1 MCRYTG
7 NVELV
12 ELVKNRR
19 FKTLSRIWLQLLRG
33 YFRIKIE
40 GLENIPRKGG
50 AIIVS
55 NHSGF
60 AGVDALML
68 SHVIKRETRRRA
80 RLLAHRAFF
89 DFSKTLKSVSECFGL
104 HKASVTGGQE
114 MLKQGRLVILF
125 PEGEVGN
132 FKPTFKRY
140 QLQPFHTGFLRM
152 TIPNGVPIIPC
163 VIIGAEE
170 ANFNLGNVDF
180 SRFIKGIRI
189 PFPVNPVPL
198 PAKWKI
204 RFLPPIDSTQYTNA
218 LQDSDKLQQ
227 LARELQAQLQM
238 EIRKE
243 LKTREYIYFRQTRKL
258 VDKILPKVGLS
269 KRKKV
274 KQK

>member
-1 MCRYTG
+1 MSDYTW
-7 NVELV
+7 NVDLI
-12 ELVKNRR
+12 ELVKHRR
-19 FKTLSRIWLQLLRG
+19 FKTLNRIWLQLLRG
-33 YFRIKIE
+33 YFRVEVE

-50 AIIVS
+50 AIIIP

-60 AGVDALML
+60 AGADALIL
-68 SHVIKRETRRRA
+68 AHVIKRETRRRA

-89 DFSKTLKSVSECFGL
+89 DFSKTLKAVAERFGL
-104 HKASVTGGQE
+104 RKATVTGGQE

-152 TIPNGVPIIPC
+152 AIPNRAPIIPC

-170 ANFNLGNVDF
+170 ASLNLGNVDL
-180 SRFIKGIRI
+180 SKFIKGIRI

-204 RFLPPIDSTQYTNA
+204 RILPSIDSTEYA
-218 LQDSDKLQQ
+218 DVLHDPDKLQQ
-227 LARELQAQLQM
+227 LARDCQARLQK

-258 VDKILPKVGLS
+258 VEKVF
-269 KRKKV
+269 RKKRT
-274 KQK
+274 

>member
-1 MCRYTG
+1 MP
-7 NVELV
+7 VDLV
-12 ELVKNRR
+12 ELVKHRR
-19 FKTLSRIWLQLLRG
+19 FKTLNRIWLQLLRG
-33 YFRIKIE
+33 YFRIEVE
-40 GLENIPRKGG
+40 GLEHLPRKGG
-50 AIIVS
+50 AIIIP

-60 AGVDALML
+60 VGADALML

-89 DFSKTLKSVSECFGL
+89 DFSETLKAVSERFGL
-104 HKASVTGGQE
+104 RRAAVSGGQE
-114 MLKQGRLVILF
+114 MLRQGRLVILF

-152 TIPNGVPIIPC
+152 SIPNGVPIIPC

-170 ANFNLGNVDF
+170 ANFNLGNLDL
-180 SRFIKGIRI
+180 STFIKGIRI

-204 RFLPPIDSTQYTNA
+204 RFLPLIDSTQYADA
-218 LQDSDKLQQ
+218 LEDAEKLQQ
-227 LARELQAQLQM
+227 LARDFQARLQK

-243 LKTREYIYFRQTRKL
+243 LKTREYIYFRQTSKL
-258 VDKILPKVGLS
+258 VDKIMKKTGLAKRAKS
-269 KRKKV
+269 KRR
-274 KQK
+274 